1 MFSAKLSDGPPSSAT
16 RSRRR
21 QRPLSADKD
30 LPQPKAKRQ
39 RLPLTEQTFINPD
52 ARPEMIEVSATKTAT
67 VDHIMPDGPENAVIG
82 PLKDLSVRPKKL
94 KLADRGAKGDG
105 SIVLV
110 STSSNLNNTATTD
123 TM

>member
-1 MFSAKLSDGPPSSAT
+1 MFSAKLNDGPPSSAT

-52 ARPEMIEVSATKTAT
+52 AKPERVEVGASKTAT
-67 VDHIMPDGPENAVIG
+67 LDQAMPDGPENAVIG
-82 PLKDLSVRPKKL
+82 PVKDLSVRPKKL
-94 KLADRGAKGDG
+94 KAADRGAKGDG
-105 SIVLV
+105 STILV
-110 STSSNLNNTATTD
+110 SASLDLNGLYGY
-123 TM
+123 